1 MSNLSPTAAKIA
13 DIAESYI
20 QSRGFNGFSFR
31 DIQNVLGIKTASI
44 HYHFKTKQDL
54 AKVVFERYLERYRTQ
69 LNIINQQHNGAEDK
83 LRALAAVFV
92 NVRDSNKLCLCGM
105 YASDIS
111 SLAEEVTLPLNHF
124 VEMNETWITRVVE
137 QGVTD
142 GDFIDS
148 LDAKS
153 YARLFFTSM
162 EGSMLLSQFQ
172 TSAYIQSVEQGLLNL
187 ILKTE
192 Q

>member
-31 DIQNVLGIKTASI
+31 DIQNELGIKTASI

-54 AKVVFERYLERYRTQ
+54 AKVVFERYLERYGAQ
-69 LNIINQQHNGAEDK
+69 LNNIDQQQDSAAGK
-83 LRALAAVFV
+83 LSALAEVFV

-111 SLAEEVTLPLNHF
+111 SLAEEVTLPLNSF
-124 VEMNETWITRVVE
+124 VEMNETWIARVVE
-137 QGVTD
+137 QGVKD
-142 GDFIDS
+142 GDFIDAF
-148 LDAKS
+148 DAKV

-172 TSAYIQSVEQGLLNL
+172 TSAYIQSVKLGLLRL
-187 ILKTE
+187 IVKTK

>member
-1 MSNLSPTAAKIA
+1 MSNLSPTATKIA

-31 DIQNVLGIKTASI
+31 DIQNELGIKTASI

-148 LDAKS
+148 LDAKA